1 MSSDNEDQEIFH
13 RSLFNT
19 SLFDDDKDLDTSQC
33 GDTFSGLS
41 LPNIDSVSLTNVRV
55 DVDTQAVEIQGNVA
69 AAAIGHPER
78 PRAQAKSTSW
88 TEVVIESHDEKD
100 KFKERKTASNNA
112 TKTSTG
118 TQMDEDL
125 SPMAGA
131 MSVMEQEL
139 DNEDK
144 YRPNSTEE
152 ELEKHEKESTSE
164 TASKVSSASSSGV
177 GTYNSGDKRM
187 NKLVTTEEI
196 RRNEKKLVSNMVPT
210 SAPKLLSNNLNIGK
224 ILHCLANF
232 ASKTCL

>member
-33 GDTFSGLS
+33 GDTFSSLS
-41 LPNIDSVSLTNVRV
+41 QPNIDSVSLTNVRV

-69 AAAIGHPER
+69 AAAIGNPER

-224 ILHCLANF
+224 IISHCLANF
-232 ASKTCL
+232 ASKTC